1 VPVPERPKAAT
12 GEQQP
17 TRAVV
22 QIGRDADGTVLRFA
36 FLPMQSSE
44 SGAEPTSDGPPSRC
58 VGIRKGRGL
67 RANGRG
73 RGSHAESSGAG

>member
-1 VPVPERPKAAT
+1 VPERPEAAT

-22 QIGRDADGTVLRFA
+22 QIRRYAKTVLHFA

-44 SGAEPTSDGPPSRC
+44 SGAEPTSDGPPSR
-58 VGIRKGRGL
+58 
-67 RANGRG
+67 
-73 RGSHAESSGAG
+73 